1 MNRKINTIIEKW
13 IIQIFFCLN
22 LFFILFFRLS
32 MSNLYEWLI
41 GSIGAYIVYE
51 NSTLI
56 TISTLLVGMYLTIF
70 IFLLTINNRSI
81 VLILDEANIRKMI
94 ESFTV
99 GLVSSCVYIVA
110 SIFFPALYSWNRSIT
125 YTVASSLIS
134 VWVSASI
141 RSIYIIYLIF
151 RNDLEDIIKKKQ
163 DEINAEKRYE
173 ALLHNFLN
181 NYENEVKAKEAKKTS
196 DIIKRKT

>member
-13 IIQIFFCLN
+13 IIKIFFCLN

-70 IFLLTINNRSI
+70 IFMLTINNRSI
-81 VLILDEANIRKMI
+81 VLMLDEANIRKMI
-94 ESFTV
+94 KSFTV

-110 SIFFPALYSWNRSIT
+110 SIFFPALYTWNRSIA
-125 YTVASSLIS
+125 YTMASSLIS
-134 VWVSASI
+134 IWVSASI

-163 DEINAEKRYE
+163 DEIRVEKRYE

-181 NYENEVKAKEAKKTS
+181 NYENEVKTKEAQKTS

>member
-94 ESFTV
+94 GSFTV

-163 DEINAEKRYE
+163 DEISVEKRYE

-181 NYENEVKAKEAKKTS
+181 NYENEVKAKEAQETS

>member
-13 IIQIFFCLN
+13 IIKIFFCLN

-70 IFLLTINNRSI
+70 IFMLTINNRSI

-94 ESFTV
+94 KSFTV

-181 NYENEVKAKEAKKTS
+181 NYENEVKTKEAQKTS